1 MRHLIKVIDVASS
14 IAMGLAAMAMAGIV
28 VLVAAEILSRGVFNS
43 SIIFAVEWATY
54 LQGVL
59 ILLGAAF
66 TLRTEGHIRV
76 GIGLESLPKAIA
88 RRVDFAAT
96 VVGLGISGVLAYAM
110 ADLALDALID
120 GTTSAWPSQTPLFVP
135 QLAAAIG
142 ALLFFLQLLG
152 RLLGL
157 VAGIEV
163 SAPAGTMRSE

>member
-1 MRHLIKVIDVASS
+1 MRRLTKAIDAASS

-28 VLVAAEILSRGVFNS
+28 VLIVAEILSRGVFNS

-66 TLRTEGHIRV
+66 TLRTDGHIRV
-76 GIGLESLPKAIA
+76 GLGLESLPRAIA
-88 RRVDFAAT
+88 RRVDLAAT
-96 VVGLGISGVLAYAM
+96 VIGLGISGLLAYAM

-142 ALLFFLQLLG
+142 ALLLFLQLLA
-152 RLLGL
+152 RFLALVVGL
-157 VAGIEV
+157 EV
-163 SAPAGTMRSE
+163 SAPTGTMRSE